1 MQEEQQQ
8 IQEMRSTGTTGNQ
21 KLTTSQT
28 AKIIIRCQA
37 VDEIV
42 TYLSNGKFDGESM
55 FALRLGHVT
64 YFATRIK
71 IADDKKYIEGYI
83 YYGDE
88 SRKNS
93 YRPTHIGV
101 QKVIVRFFGSTKLT
115 QQEIEVQNIS
125 KDEFN
130 NEWSACTT
138 FIMGEASTR
147 LVFTTPQDNGYLASL
162 CNYIA
167 EGGKKCQKKDVE
179 SKICKST
186 PCG

>member
-1 MQEEQQQ
+1 MT
-8 IQEMRSTGTTGNQ
+8 SSS
-21 KLTTSQT
+21 KLGSSQA

-42 TYLSNGKFDGESM
+42 TYLSNGKFDDESA

-88 SRKNS
+88 SRKS
-93 YRPTHIGV
+93 GYRPTHISV

-147 LVFTTPQDNGYLASL
+147 LVFTSPLPPQDNGSLASL

-186 PCG
+186 RCG